1 MRAGCRQTQL
11 FGHLET
17 EEADWLPF
25 PVTVCVM
32 PATRFNSPCKIVHS
46 RPAESAEKSGID
58 RRPIWPRLDAWS
70 NLGNVRNDIDSPL
83 TMALD
88 IVFVSNAGRLPPSR
102 GICYL
107 ENPKRLDRFPAALL
121 MMCGAGANPFRLA
134 RKFTFVARPFKMLND
149 HRPNV
154 ALATR

>member
-1 MRAGCRQTQL
+1 MRAGCRQTEV

-17 EEADWLPF
+17 EEADWLSF

-32 PATRFNSPCKIVHS
+32 PAARFNSPCKIV
-46 RPAESAEKSGID
+46 RSGID

-70 NLGNVRNDIDSPL
+70 NLGSVRNDIDSPS
-83 TMALD
+83 TIALD

-107 ENPKRLDRFPAALL
+107 ENSKRLDRFPAALL
-121 MMCGAGANPFRLA
+121 MMCGAGANAFRLA
-134 RKFTFVARPFKMLND
+134 RKFTFVARPFKMLS
-149 HRPNV
+149 
-154 ALATR
+154 